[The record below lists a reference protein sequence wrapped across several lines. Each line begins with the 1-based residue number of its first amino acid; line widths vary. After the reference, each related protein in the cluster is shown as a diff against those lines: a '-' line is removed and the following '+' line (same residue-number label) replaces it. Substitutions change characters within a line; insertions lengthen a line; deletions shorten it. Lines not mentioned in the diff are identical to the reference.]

1 MMSRSISYKQ
11 AIELAIENTDMVLY
25 LEEMIMNHKNW
36 GSFSVRKV
44 PSYVIVNLVERIK
57 QLAEQQLGESIPID
71 VDDDEV

>member
-1 MMSRSISYKQ
+1 MSRSISYKQ

>member
-11 AIELAIENTDMVLY
+11 AIELAVENTDMVLY

-57 QLAEQQLGESIPID
+57 QLAEQQLGDAIPID
-71 VDDDEV
+71 VDDNEV